1 MEQGDSMGE
10 TRLTI
15 PVGAATVSALLSAP
29 TGGASGAG
37 VVLAHGAGNDMET
50 PFLAGFA
57 GALAEAGHPVL
68 RFNFL
73 YRERGR
79 RAPDRPPLL
88 EAAWRAAWNVAAT
101 RAEFAGVPRVAA
113 GKSMGGRIA
122 TQLAAAGWLD
132 PAGLLLLGYPLHP
145 AGHPEKLRD
154 AHLYGLET
162 PLLFF
167 AGTRDSLCTLGLLQG
182 VLGRLRA
189 PWELDIVAGG
199 DHSFTVRKR
208 DGVPQPEVYRAITSR
223 SVRWLRAL
231 TPSPR

>member
-1 MEQGDSMGE
+1 MTE
-10 TRLTI
+10 TRLVI
-15 PVGAATVSALLSAP
+15 PVGDATVSAILSAP
-29 TGGASGAG
+29 EGAAGGPG

-50 PFLAGFA
+50 PFLARFA
-57 GALAEAGHPVL
+57 AALAEAGHPVL

-79 RAPDRPPLL
+79 RAPDRAPLL
-88 EAAWRAAWNVAAT
+88 EAAWQAAWDVAAM

-122 TQLAAAGWLD
+122 TQLVATGGLA

-145 AGHPEKLRD
+145 AGRPEKLRD
-154 AHLYGLET
+154 AHLYGLAT

-167 AGTRDSLCTLGLLQG
+167 AGTRDSLCNLELLEG

-189 PWELDIVAGG
+189 PWELEVVAGG
-199 DHSFTVRKR
+199 DHSFKVRKC
-208 DGVPQPEVYRAITSR
+208 DGVPQPEVYQAIADRA
-223 SVRWLRAL
+223 VGWLRAL